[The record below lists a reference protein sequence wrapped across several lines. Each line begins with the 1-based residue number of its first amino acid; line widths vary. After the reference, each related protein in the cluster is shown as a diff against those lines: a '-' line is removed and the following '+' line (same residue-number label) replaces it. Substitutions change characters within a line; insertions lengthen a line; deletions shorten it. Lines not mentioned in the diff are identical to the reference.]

1 MITSAR
7 WQHILGVARR
17 AQALAQC
24 LKPQD
29 ERFAQDMFLLGML
42 HDLGYEFSKDPC
54 EHPQVGAEILKRQGY
69 CYWDEVANH
78 GNVNVEEVSDELFV
92 LSCAD
97 MTTGPNGED
106 FTMRERIDNIAERY
120 GKDSHS
126 YKKAIIAA
134 ERLQADLRY
143 QCFVKTLSKSA

>member
-17 AQALAQC
+17 ARVLAEK
-24 LKPQD
+24 LRPGDDK
-29 ERFAQDMFLLGML
+29 FAQDMFLLGML
-42 HDLGYEFSKDPC
+42 HDFGYEFAEEPR
-54 EHPQVGAEILKRQGY
+54 EHPAIGAEILKRQGSR
-69 CYWDEVANH
+69 YWREVENH
-78 GNVNVEEVSDELFV
+78 GNVNVTEISDELFI

-120 GKDSHS
+120 GKDSHAHQ
-126 YKKAIIAA
+126 KAIVAA
-134 ERLQADLRY
+134 EKLQADPRY
-143 QCFVKTLSKSA
+143 RFFKGIV